1 MAQRVVKEVARRIG
15 IVAGSITLRRHVG
28 FDVAWYSVLHGGA
41 ELTKAHAVKHYLR
54 SGRKAGRSPHP
65 LFDPAYF
72 VAHGGP
78 HRILLESFAGYV
90 RYADRRLLPT
100 HPLFDVTGYLAKA
113 PEAARYPGGPIEHY
127 LRFGDPELRGR
138 LVEHARAWALR
149 WHYARARRLT
159 SGMDQAGADR
169 FVASFAGVV
178 PTAGDAEVTATVIIP
193 LWNRAAQIGDAI
205 DSVRAQTLQDW
216 ELLVVDDGSTDDVE
230 AVEQKYASDH
240 RIRFLRRPHLGVS
253 AARNAGLAEARGRY
267 LAWLDSDDTWTPEH
281 LRVIIA
287 FMEREGHRAAY
298 DILELR
304 RPDSAPGFRCLD
316 GGREYLVNGNH
327 IGQTVLVHE
336 RSLVDE
342 IGGYDEA
349 LPRTVDYDFI
359 LRMSAVTT
367 FGFAPFVGCIVNHDP
382 GDTSRITRSRPAA
395 WIDVVLGRNTL
406 DWEAA
411 VAGSDGVTLLLVA
424 TGDSEQVVAAVDR
437 LLATTA
443 GTAGVQILLVDNGLG
458 LKDSQ
463 VLASLAWRYPSVH
476 VVPTPSDRGFA
487 LAVNG
492 GVVATE
498 TSRVVLVDPRVRPE
512 GGWLSPLL
520 AALDEAGVV
529 GAQPAGVDP
538 SAGPG
543 AVDAMTWGI
552 CAFRRADLVAV
563 RGLDPLMRPELAM
576 VDLSRRLAAD
586 RGAFRSVEASV
597 VGVPVGGLEP
607 PPSRHLEVDDATADE
622 LGRALFAARWGEASV
637 PS

>member
-1 MAQRVVKEVARRIG
+1 
-15 IVAGSITLRRHVG
+15 
-28 FDVAWYSVLHGGA
+28 
-41 ELTKAHAVKHYLR
+41 
-54 SGRKAGRSPHP
+54 
-65 LFDPAYF
+65 
-72 VAHGGP
+72 
-78 HRILLESFAGYV
+78 
-90 RYADRRLLPT
+90 
-100 HPLFDVTGYLAKA
+100 
-113 PEAARYPGGPIEHY
+113 
-127 LRFGDPELRGR
+127 
-138 LVEHARAWALR
+138 
-149 WHYARARRLT
+149 
-159 SGMDQAGADR
+159 
-169 FVASFAGVV
+169 
-178 PTAGDAEVTATVIIP
+178 
-193 LWNRAAQIGDAI
+193 
-205 DSVRAQTLQDW
+205 
-216 ELLVVDDGSTDDVE
+216 
-230 AVEQKYASDH
+230 
-240 RIRFLRRPHLGVS
+240 
-253 AARNAGLAEARGRY
+253 
-267 LAWLDSDDTWTPEH
+267 
-281 LRVIIA
+281 
-287 FMEREGHRAAY
+287 
-298 DILELR
+298 
-304 RPDSAPGFRCLD
+304 
-316 GGREYLVNGNH
+316 
-327 IGQTVLVHE
+327 
-336 RSLVDE
+336 
-342 IGGYDEA
+342 
-349 LPRTVDYDFI
+349 
-359 LRMSAVTT
+359 MSAVTT

-586 RGAFRSVEASV
+586 RGASADAA
-597 VGVPVGGLEP
+597 VPVHRSHLPCRQPAQDRRGRLDAAVARRSGDGGDVYL
-607 PPSRHLEVDDATADE
+607 
-622 LGRALFAARWGEASV
+622 AARQPAAV
-637 PS
+637 